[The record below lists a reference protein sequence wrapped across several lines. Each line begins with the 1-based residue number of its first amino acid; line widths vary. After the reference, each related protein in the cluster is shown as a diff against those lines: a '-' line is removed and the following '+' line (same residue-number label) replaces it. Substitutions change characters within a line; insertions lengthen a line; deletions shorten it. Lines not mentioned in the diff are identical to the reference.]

1 MNTNPSKPFFARE
14 SVWMALI
21 LILLGL
27 RVAQAALPNAEEVY
41 HYREVTGKSVK
52 TAEWRLRKAEGFTLT
67 YTSPTQRH
75 VTTTGPD
82 YATRRWTVTADSGQT
97 DFTAER
103 IGRTIH
109 LHGRF
114 KGQAVDKDLAID
126 DAPWY
131 QATSLSLRGFIAS
144 DDRTRVFWTIRYGTL
159 SVHKIKAIKQ
169 GTEPVDPP
177 DGRHARM
184 HIRLTLTGL
193 LAPFWKSDYW
203 FSLPDGIFQTFR
215 GPSGPPGAPMTT
227 ICRLGDQENGCLY

>member
-131 QATSLSLRGFIAS
+131 QATSLSLRG
-144 DDRTRVFWTIRYGTL
+144 L
-159 SVHKIKAIKQ
+159 SLQ
-169 GTEPVDPP
+169 MT
-177 DGRHARM
+177 AR
-184 HIRLTLTGL
+184 G
-193 LAPFWKSDYW
+193 
-203 FSLPDGIFQTFR
+203 FS
-215 GPSGPPGAPMTT
+215 GPSATGPSAFTKSRPLNKEPNRWTRPTADMPGCTS
-227 ICRLGDQENGCLY
+227 G